1 MCSLINVVCINGRAV
16 ETNESKLLIW
26 IGMHFQEFFFYINY
40 FKSRNVFFN
49 QSVKYN
55 FERKNVNVH
64 VFIILTCTNLYILS
78 KLKMLIWFQSLIV
91 LILSFV
97 LVVVYLAYLIIL
109 ESLLKSMIFCD
120 LFVTYLHNYS
130 NSLIFSCFEFVFLRV
145 TLYRCFLL

>member
-1 MCSLINVVCINGRAV
+1 MDRNAFSGICFSISISL
-16 ETNESKLLIW
+16 
-26 IGMHFQEFFFYINY
+26 YI
-40 FKSRNVFFN
+40 SRNVFFN

-55 FERKNVNVH
+55 FERKNVH

-109 ESLLKSMIFCD
+109 ESLLKSMMFCD
-120 LFVTYLHNYS
+120 LFVTFLHNYS
-130 NSLIFSCFEFVFLRV
+130 NSLIFSCFEIVFLCV